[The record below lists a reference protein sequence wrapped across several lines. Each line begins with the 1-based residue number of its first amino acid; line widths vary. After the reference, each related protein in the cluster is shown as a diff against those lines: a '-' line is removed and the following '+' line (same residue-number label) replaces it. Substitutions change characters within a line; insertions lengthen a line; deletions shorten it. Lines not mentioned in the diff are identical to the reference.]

1 MNYFTVITSVVL
13 FHYLALFLLTGA
25 HKLLAFILLDGKLQC
40 LEAVSLHTENNLIS
54 SNAQGDDNSLG
65 Q

>member
-1 MNYFTVITSVVL
+1 M
-13 FHYLALFLLTGA
+13 FHCSALFLLPGA
-25 HKLLAFILLDGKLQC
+25 HQRLAFVLLDGKFHR

-54 SNAQGDDNSLG
+54 SNAQGDGNSLG